1 MSVNNSDWK
10 KYEVNIYNTI
20 RTAFP
25 DSEIEYDDAIL
36 GIYSKVERQV
46 DFAIRKTIVGKRV
59 LGVVDCK
66 YFGKN
71 IDLKIVESFIG
82 MIEDL
87 NANFGILIT
96 NKGYSQAAKNRVKFS
111 NLKLDVL
118 AVNELNEIII
128 TSDYFINQN
137 IKGLQLSRSEFLRR
151 GKQNSSWFDEVKSDY
166 KKRRIVFKEGY
177 ANYQTH
183 AIKKIYGT
191 IARSFRDFEQLE
203 SIEVHIPAKKNDE
216 SKYIFSTRFTKQSFE
231 NFTKINFDYIRED
244 IKFWREEF
252 VNSRITKE
260 FIEAFES
267 NYVKEFKY
275 EDYYLIEFE
284 KLL

>member
-1 MSVNNSDWK
+1 MSVKNNDWR
-10 KYEVNIYNTI
+10 KYELNIFNTI
-20 RTAFP
+20 KSAFP
-25 DSEIEYDDAIL
+25 DSEIEFDDAIL

-46 DFAIRKTIVGKRV
+46 DFAIRKTIAGKRI

-96 NKGYSQAAKNRVKFS
+96 NNGYSKAAKNRVKFS

-118 AVNELNEIII
+118 AVDELNEIII

-151 GKQNSSWFDEVKSDY
+151 GKQNSGWFDEEKSDY

-177 ANYQTH
+177 ANYQPH
-183 AIKKIYGT
+183 AIKKIYES

-203 SIEVHIPAKKNDE
+203 FIEVHIPAKKNDE
-216 SKYIFSTRFTKQSFE
+216 TKHIFSAKFSKQAFE
-231 NFTKINFDYIRED
+231 NFTKLDFDYLRED
-244 IKFWREEF
+244 INFWRDGFVNTVISKEFVEEF
-252 VNSRITKE
+252 K
-260 FIEAFES
+260 S
-267 NYVKEFKY
+267 NYVKENKY
-275 EDYYLIEFE
+275 EDYRLIEFD